1 MLRIMHFALNVYSLN
16 AINERGG
23 GSEEKKSVLNG
34 NNRMPN

>member
-1 MLRIMHFALNVYSLN
+1 MLRMMHFALNVYSL
-16 AINERGG
+16 INEIGR